1 MNHGFIKCISGSNAS
16 FLEIRDHVGGLPPTA
31 VSEVNSVAG
40 VEAVMGR
47 EAGRDVGEADLSHNV
62 SQSDLRGGNSPA
74 LIGC

>member
-1 MNHGFIKCISGSNAS
+1 M
-16 FLEIRDHVGGLPPTA
+16 GGLGPAA

-47 EAGRDVGEADLSHNV
+47 EAGRDVGEADLRDNV
-62 SQSDLRGGNSPA
+62 SQSDRRGGNSPA

>member
-1 MNHGFIKCISGSNAS
+1 M
-16 FLEIRDHVGGLPPTA
+16 GGLGPAA
-31 VSEVNSVAG
+31 VSEVDSVPG

-47 EAGRDVGEADLSHNV
+47 EAGRDVGEADLGHAGHNV

>member
-1 MNHGFIKCISGSNAS
+1 MNHGSIKYISGSDAS
-16 FLEIRDHVGGLPPTA
+16 FLEIRDHVGGLGPAA

-47 EAGRDVGEADLSHNV
+47 EAGRDVGEADLGDNV
-62 SQSDLRGGNSPA
+62 SQSDRRGGNSPA